1 MWIFARRPKPNP
13 CVCPIHRQLRCSKK
27 KSASPRNFFSETQIE
42 DQRLGYHSDTS
53 VPSSSVPPSVPL
65 TRIPS
70 IGIDQSETPIRN
82 RPVITAP
89 ITIGQIIQETEAS
102 RKHLLGRPSTSGLN
116 GHGLDEHDQIRQS
129 VLPNHYSE
137 SSDQIRSETINTDQ
151 NENTSQPTLNLHL
164 PGASSQYNA
173 GSMDETPR
181 SPDSGQIAFQKR
193 IQDTLISTAERQL
206 ESFRNQNHLQFR
218 NIRNFVTVDGTLK
231 E

>member
-1 MWIFARRPKPNP
+1 M
-13 CVCPIHRQLRCSKK
+13 
-27 KSASPRNFFSETQIE
+27 
-42 DQRLGYHSDTS
+42 
-53 VPSSSVPPSVPL
+53 
-65 TRIPS
+65 
-70 IGIDQSETPIRN
+70 
-82 RPVITAP
+82 
-89 ITIGQIIQETEAS
+89 
-102 RKHLLGRPSTSGLN
+102 
-116 GHGLDEHDQIRQS
+116 DEHDQVRQS

-164 PGASSQYNA
+164 PGGSSQYNA

-218 NIRNFVTVDGTLK
+218 NIRNFITVDGTLK
-231 E
+231 NKVHGGPSTLIDRNGCSKGQKGCGPFIAPKWPIYISHSERGKITFKGGNISE

>member
-1 MWIFARRPKPNP
+1 M
-13 CVCPIHRQLRCSKK
+13 
-27 KSASPRNFFSETQIE
+27 
-42 DQRLGYHSDTS
+42 
-53 VPSSSVPPSVPL
+53 
-65 TRIPS
+65 
-70 IGIDQSETPIRN
+70 
-82 RPVITAP
+82 
-89 ITIGQIIQETEAS
+89 
-102 RKHLLGRPSTSGLN
+102 
-116 GHGLDEHDQIRQS
+116 DEHDQIRQS

-137 SSDQIRSETINTDQ
+137 SSVRSETINTDQ

-218 NIRNFVTVDGTLK
+218 NIQNFITVGGTLK
-231 E
+231 NKVHPYSEGQKGCGPFIALNWPIYISHSEK